1 MYDPPN
7 TPAFEG
13 DNNMANVFVRDDA
26 LNCLLTVDRGNHI
39 NYVSIQEMV
48 WSANGGAIQAVLQ
61 NGISV

>member
-1 MYDPPN
+1 
-7 TPAFEG
+7 
-13 DNNMANVFVRDDA
+13 MANVFVRDDA
-26 LNCLLTVDRGNHI
+26 LNCLLTVDSVNHI